1 MAIITFLVCTLV
13 AVLSYTQISSQRKI
27 LEMELNE
34 RIALMRTNL
43 IERGKGFTI
52 NLSQQIENDLAA
64 FNLSGVMETL
74 KESTKINREIKYAV
88 LMNSLGVVFI
98 DTHRPDLAQVKLTG
112 VRDKR
117 ALDQNNIVV
126 ITYLE
131 GDESVIE
138 IVNPLQIST
147 EPWGVLRLVYT
158 LRLLENEIAISR
170 EQIRE
175 ETKRMIYRS
184 ILTALIFLA
193 ACLLLVFILAT
204 RLSKPLI
211 RLTESAR
218 KLSKGDFSIS
228 SDIQIRSRDEIG
240 VLGASFFEM
249 SKDLE
254 SSYKKL
260 EEYSNR
266 YRALF
271 EYSPTSLWE
280 EDFSEVKI
288 FIDGL
293 RDKGI
298 QDFGAYF
305 NDHPEELKSCTDMI
319 KILDVN
325 KSTLRLYE
333 ADSKEALTE
342 SLDKIL
348 GDKSNDILKEQVLT
362 IAEGK
367 AFEIQCVNKTLK
379 GREITVLMKASIP
392 PGYEKTWGKVL
403 ISVHDLSERMR
414 AVFLK
419 DMFGRYLSEEVT
431 NTLLENPDLVNLGG
445 EKRSVT
451 IMMSDLRG
459 FTSLAERL
467 EPEQVVQILNT
478 YFEIMVEVLLK
489 YNGTINEI
497 IGDALLVI
505 FGAPQ
510 KMPDRAERAI
520 ACAIEMQNAMVQ
532 VNKENRLQGL
542 PEIEM
547 GIGLNEDEVI
557 VGNIGSSKRSKYGV
571 VGSGVN
577 MTSRIESYSVGG
589 QILISDS
596 VRKKAGEI
604 IRIDEQREVIPK
616 GAEVPLKIYEVGGIG
631 APYNL
636 ALEETDTFLATL
648 GRKVPLLYTT
658 LDGKDVGKDQLK
670 GFITC
675 LSRKDAEIELLESLK
690 PLTNIKINLGNVPEE
705 LASRAFYAKVI
716 EPTGKDPRRY
726 VVRFTSISPEIAAY
740 FQALRQYAAR
750 PSPRKNSCVITT
762 PWISPTYLRFSSG
775 YILPFEN

>member
-1 MAIITFLVCTLV
+1 MEKGTKDKETVRWSIKWKLMGIITLLVLALVTL
-13 AVLSYTQISSQRKI
+13 LSYTQISSQRKI

-34 RIALMRTNL
+34 RIALMRANL
-43 IERGKGFTI
+43 IERGKSFII

-64 FNLSGVMETL
+64 FNLSGVMQAL
-74 KESTKINREIKYAV
+74 KESSESNREIKYTI
-88 LMNSLGVVFI
+88 LMDSSGVVFM
-98 DTHRPDLAQVKLTG
+98 DTHRPELIQTQLTG
-112 VRDKR
+112 ERDRR
-117 ALDQNNIVV
+117 ALDQSKVAV
-126 ITYLE
+126 MTYRE
-131 GDESVIE
+131 GDESIIE

-147 EPWGVLRLVYT
+147 APWGALRLIYT
-158 LRLLENEIAISR
+158 LKLLENEIEISR
-170 EQIRE
+170 KQIRQE
-175 ETKRMIYRS
+175 IKRMIYRS
-184 ILTALIFLA
+184 ILTSLLFLGG
-193 ACLLLVFILAT
+193 CLLLVFILST
-204 RLSKPLI
+204 RFSKPLI

-240 VLGASFFEM
+240 VLGASFVEM

-288 FIDGL
+288 YIDGL

-298 QDFGAYF
+298 QDFRVYF
-305 NDHPEELKSCTDMI
+305 NDHSEELKHCTDMI

-325 KSTLRLYE
+325 ESTLKLYE
-333 ADSKEALTE
+333 ADTKEVMTQN
-342 SLDKIL
+342 LDKIL
-348 GDKSNDILKEQVLT
+348 TNKSHDILKEQVLT

-367 AFEIQCVNKTLK
+367 AFEIQCVNRTLTGK
-379 GREITVLMKASIP
+379 EITVLMKASIP
-392 PGYEKTWGKVL
+392 PGYETTWAKVL

-467 EPEQVVQILNT
+467 EPEQVVQVLNT

-489 YNGTINEI
+489 YNATINEI

-520 ACAIEMQNAMVQ
+520 ACSIEMQNAMVK
-532 VNKENRLQGL
+532 VNEENRQQGL

-547 GIGLNEDEVI
+547 GIGLNEDKVI

-596 VRKKAGEI
+596 VRKQAGEI
-604 IRIDEQREVIPK
+604 LRIDEQREIIPK
-616 GAEVPLKIYEVGGIG
+616 GAEAPLKIYEVGGIG

-636 ALEETDTFLATL
+636 ALEEKDPSLIAL
-648 GRKVPLLYTT
+648 GRRVPLLYTA
-658 LDGKDVGKDQLK
+658 LDGKDVGREQLNGLVSRLSKK
-670 GFITC
+670 G
-675 LSRKDAEIELLESLK
+675 AEIELEEPLEL
-690 PLTNIKINLGNVPEE
+690 LANIKMNLGDVPEE
-705 LASRAFYAKVI
+705 LASKDFYGKVI
-716 EPTGKDPRRY
+716 QCIGKDEQRY
-726 VVRFTSISPEIAAY
+726 IVRFTSASPEVAAY
-740 FQALRQYAAR
+740 FQALRQYGAKGMSA
-750 PSPRKNSCVITT
+750 
-762 PWISPTYLRFSSG
+762 
-775 YILPFEN
+775 ENI

>member
-1 MAIITFLVCTLV
+1 MAIITLLVFTLV

-34 RIALMRTNL
+34 RIALMRANL
-43 IERGKGFTI
+43 VERGKSFII

-64 FNLSGVMETL
+64 FNLSGVMQTL
-74 KESTKINREIKYAV
+74 KESAESNKEIRYAI
-88 LMNSLGVVFI
+88 LMDSSGVVFM
-98 DTHRPDLAQVKLTG
+98 DTHRPDLIQTQLTG
-112 VRDKR
+112 ERDRR
-117 ALDQNNIVV
+117 ALDQGKVTV
-126 ITYLE
+126 MTYRE
-131 GDESVIE
+131 GDESIIE

-147 EPWGVLRLVYT
+147 DPWGALRLIYT
-158 LRLLENEIAISR
+158 LKLLEKEIEISR
-170 EQIRE
+170 KQIRQE
-175 ETKRMIYRS
+175 IKRMIYRS
-184 ILTALIFLA
+184 ILTSFLFLG
-193 ACLLLVFILAT
+193 ACLLFVFILST
-204 RLSKPLI
+204 RFSKPLI

-240 VLGASFFEM
+240 VLGASFVEM

-288 FIDGL
+288 YIDGL

-298 QDFGAYF
+298 QDFKEYF
-305 NDHPEELKSCTDMI
+305 NDHPEELKNCTDMI

-325 KSTLRLYE
+325 ESTLKLYE
-333 ADSKEALTE
+333 ADSKEAMTQN
-342 SLDKIL
+342 LDKIL
-348 GDKSNDILKEQVLT
+348 TNKSHDILKEQVLT

-367 AFEIQCVNKTLK
+367 AFEIQCINRTLTGK
-379 GREITVLMKASIP
+379 EITVLMKASIP
-392 PGYEKTWGKVL
+392 PGYEKNWAKVL

-489 YNGTINEI
+489 YNATINEI

-520 ACAIEMQNAMVQ
+520 ACAIEMQNAMVK
-532 VNKENRLQGL
+532 VNEENRLQGL

-596 VRKKAGEI
+596 VRKQTGEI
-604 IRIDEQREVIPK
+604 LRIDEQREVIPK
-616 GAEVPLKIYEVGGIG
+616 GADAPLKIYEVGGIG
-631 APYNL
+631 VPYNL
-636 ALEETDTFLATL
+636 ALEEKDPSLVAL
-648 GRKVPLLYTT
+648 GRRVPLLYTA
-658 LDGKDVGKDQLK
+658 LDGKDVGKDQLR
-670 GFITC
+670 GLVSC
-675 LSRKDAEIELLESLK
+675 LSKKGAEIELEEPLE
-690 PLTNIKINLGNVPEE
+690 PLTNIKMNLGDVHEE
-705 LASRAFYAKVI
+705 LGSKDFYGKVM
-716 EPTGKDPRRY
+716 ECTKKDANRY
-726 VVRFTSISPEIAAY
+726 IVRFTSASPEVAAY
-740 FQALRQYAAR
+740 FQALRQYAAKEM
-750 PSPRKNSCVITT
+750 SA
-762 PWISPTYLRFSSG
+762 
-775 YILPFEN
+775 ENV

>member
-1 MAIITFLVCTLV
+1 MTEKGTKDQKTVRWSIRWKLMAIITLLVFALV
-13 AVLSYTQISSQRKI
+13 AILSYTQISSQKKI

-34 RIALMRTNL
+34 RIALMRANL
-43 IERGKGFTI
+43 VERGKSFII

-64 FNLSGVMETL
+64 FNLSGVMQTL
-74 KESTKINREIKYAV
+74 KESAESNREIKYTI
-88 LMNSLGVVFI
+88 LMDSSGVVFM
-98 DTHRPDLAQVKLTG
+98 DTHRPDLIQTRLTG
-112 VRDKR
+112 ERDRR
-117 ALDQNNIVV
+117 ALDQSKVTV
-126 ITYLE
+126 ITYRE
-131 GDESVIE
+131 GDESIIE

-147 EPWGVLRLVYT
+147 EPWGVLRLIYT
-158 LRLLENEIAISR
+158 LKLLEDEIEISR
-170 EQIRE
+170 KQIRQE
-175 ETKRMIYRS
+175 IKGMIYRS
-184 ILTALIFLA
+184 IVTSLIFLGG
-193 ACLLLVFILAT
+193 CLLLVFILST
-204 RLSKPLI
+204 RFSKPLI

-240 VLGASFFEM
+240 VLGASFVEM

-254 SSYKKL
+254 GSYKRL

-280 EDFSEVKI
+280 EDFSAVKLYV
-288 FIDGL
+288 DGL
-293 RDKGI
+293 REKGI
-298 QDFGAYF
+298 QDFRAYF
-305 NDHPEELKSCTDMI
+305 NDHPEELGHCTGMI

-325 KSTLRLYE
+325 ESTLKLYE
-333 ADSKEALTE
+333 ADNKEALAQ

-348 GDKSNDILKEQVLT
+348 TDESHEILKEQVLA

-367 AFEIQCVNKTLK
+367 AFEIQCINRTLT
-379 GREITVLMKASIP
+379 GRKITVLMKASIP
-392 PGYEKTWGKVL
+392 PGYEETWAKVL

-459 FTSLAERL
+459 FTALAERL
-467 EPEQVVQILNT
+467 EPEEVVQILNT

-489 YNGTINEI
+489 YNATINEI

-520 ACAIEMQNAMVQ
+520 ACAIEMQNAMVR
-532 VNKENRLQGL
+532 VNEENRLQGL

-596 VRKKAGEI
+596 VRHRAGDI
-604 IRIDEQREVIPK
+604 LRIDEQREVIPK
-616 GAEVPLKIYEVGGIG
+616 GADAPVKIYEVGGIG

-636 ALEETDTFLATL
+636 ALEEKEPPLIAL
-648 GRKVPLLYTT
+648 GRRVPLLYTA
-658 LDGKDVGKDQLK
+658 LDGKDVGKAQLK
-670 GFITC
+670 GLVSR
-675 LSRKDAEIELLESLK
+675 LSKKGAEIQLKEPLK
-690 PLTNIKINLGNVPEE
+690 PLTNIRMNLGDVPEE
-705 LASRAFYAKVI
+705 LASRDFYGKVI
-716 EPTGKDPRRY
+716 ECTGRDDHRY
-726 VVRFTSISPEIAAY
+726 MVRFTSTSPEVSAY
-740 FQALRQYAAR
+740 FQALRQYGA
-750 PSPRKNSCVITT
+750 KGM
-762 PWISPTYLRFSSG
+762 PT
-775 YILPFEN
+775 ENA

>member
-1 MAIITFLVCTLV
+1 MGIITLLVFTLV
-13 AVLSYTQISSQRKI
+13 AVLSYIQISSQRKI

-34 RIALMRTNL
+34 RIALMRANL
-43 IERGKGFTI
+43 IERGKSFTI
-52 NLSQQIENDLAA
+52 NLSQQIENHLAA
-64 FNLSGVMETL
+64 YNLSGVMQTL
-74 KESTKINREIKYAV
+74 KESAESNKEIKYAI
-88 LMNSLGVVFI
+88 LMNSLGVAFI
-98 DTHRPDLAQVKLTG
+98 DTHRPDLTQNKLTG

-117 ALDQNNIVV
+117 ALNQSKIAVM
-126 ITYLE
+126 TYRE

-147 EPWGVLRLVYT
+147 EPWGVLRLIYS
-158 LRLLENEIAISR
+158 LKLLENEIEISR
-170 EQIRE
+170 KQIRQE
-175 ETKRMIYRS
+175 IKGMIYRS
-184 ILTALIFLA
+184 ILTSLIFLG
-193 ACLLLVFILAT
+193 ACLLLVFILST
-204 RLSKPLI
+204 RFTKPLI

-218 KLSKGDFSIS
+218 KLSKGNFSIS
-228 SDIQIRSRDEIG
+228 SDIEIRSRDEIG
-240 VLGASFFEM
+240 VLGTSFVDM
-249 SKDLE
+249 SKDLD

-280 EDFSEVKI
+280 EDFSEVKVY
-288 FIDGL
+288 IDGL
-293 RDKGI
+293 RDKGV
-298 QDFGAYF
+298 QDFRVYF
-305 NDHPEELKSCTDMI
+305 NDHPEELKHCTDII

-325 KSTLRLYE
+325 ESTLNLYE
-333 ADSKEALTE
+333 ADSKEALTQ

-348 GDKSNDILKEQVLT
+348 TNTSHDILKEQVLT

-392 PGYEKTWGKVL
+392 PGYEKTWAKVL

-510 KMPDRAERAI
+510 KMPDRAVRAI

-532 VNKENRLQGL
+532 VNEENRSQGL

-589 QILISDS
+589 QILISES
-596 VRKKAGEI
+596 VRKQAGEI
-604 IRIDEQREVIPK
+604 LRIDEQREVIPK
-616 GAEVPLKIYEVGGIG
+616 GAEAPLKIYEVGGIG

-636 ALEETDTFLATL
+636 ALEEKQTFMVVLE
-648 GRKVPLLYTT
+648 RNIPFLYNT
-658 LDGKDVGKDQLK
+658 LDGKDVGKESRK
-670 GFITC
+670 GYFAC
-675 LSRKDAEIELLESLK
+675 LSRKDAEIELEEPLK
-690 PLTNIKINLGNVPEE
+690 PLTNIKMNLGNVPEE
-705 LASRAFYAKVI
+705 LAAKAFYGKVI
-716 EPTGKDPRRY
+716 KSKVKDKHRY
-726 VVRFTSISPEIAAY
+726 LIRFTSISPEIAAY
-740 FQALRQYAAR
+740 FHALRQYAAKEM
-750 PSPRKNSCVITT
+750 SP
-762 PWISPTYLRFSSG
+762 
-775 YILPFEN
+775 ENV

>member
-1 MAIITFLVCTLV
+1 MEKGTKDKETVRWSIKWKLMGIITLLVLALVTL
-13 AVLSYTQISSQRKI
+13 LSYTQISSQRKI

-34 RIALMRTNL
+34 RIALMRANL
-43 IERGKGFTI
+43 IERGKSFII

-64 FNLSGVMETL
+64 FNLSGVMQAL
-74 KESTKINREIKYAV
+74 KESSESNREIKYTI
-88 LMNSLGVVFI
+88 LMDSSGVVFM
-98 DTHRPDLAQVKLTG
+98 DTHRPELIQTQLTG
-112 VRDKR
+112 ERDRR
-117 ALDQNNIVV
+117 ALDQSKVAV
-126 ITYLE
+126 MTYRE
-131 GDESVIE
+131 GDESIIE

-147 EPWGVLRLVYT
+147 APWGALRLIYT
-158 LRLLENEIAISR
+158 LKLLENEIEISR
-170 EQIRE
+170 KQIRQE
-175 ETKRMIYRS
+175 IKRMIYRS
-184 ILTALIFLA
+184 ILTSLLFLGG
-193 ACLLLVFILAT
+193 CLLLVFILST
-204 RLSKPLI
+204 RFSKPLI

-240 VLGASFFEM
+240 VLGASFVEM

-280 EDFSEVKI
+280 EDFSEVKLY
-288 FIDGL
+288 IDGL

-298 QDFGAYF
+298 QDFRVYF
-305 NDHPEELKSCTDMI
+305 NDHSEELKHCTDMI

-325 KSTLRLYE
+325 ESTLKLYE
-333 ADSKEALTE
+333 ADTKEVMTQN
-342 SLDKIL
+342 LDKIL
-348 GDKSNDILKEQVLT
+348 TNKSHDILKEQVLT

-367 AFEIQCVNKTLK
+367 AFEIQCVNRTLTGK
-379 GREITVLMKASIP
+379 EITVLMKASIP
-392 PGYEKTWGKVL
+392 PGYETTWAKVL

-467 EPEQVVQILNT
+467 EPEQVVQVLNT

-489 YNGTINEI
+489 YNATINEI

-520 ACAIEMQNAMVQ
+520 ACSIEMQNAMVK
-532 VNKENRLQGL
+532 VNEENRQQGL

-547 GIGLNEDEVI
+547 GIGLNEDKVI

-596 VRKKAGEI
+596 VRKQAGEI
-604 IRIDEQREVIPK
+604 LRIDEQREIIPK
-616 GAEVPLKIYEVGGIG
+616 GAEAPLKIYEVGGIG

-636 ALEETDTFLATL
+636 ALEEKDPSLIAL
-648 GRKVPLLYTT
+648 GRRVPLLYTA
-658 LDGKDVGKDQLK
+658 LDGKDVGREQLNGLVSRLSKK
-670 GFITC
+670 G
-675 LSRKDAEIELLESLK
+675 AEIELEEPLEL
-690 PLTNIKINLGNVPEE
+690 LANIKMNLGDVPEE
-705 LASRAFYAKVI
+705 LASKDFYGKVI
-716 EPTGKDPRRY
+716 QCIGKDEQRY
-726 VVRFTSISPEIAAY
+726 IVRFTSASPEVAAY
-740 FQALRQYAAR
+740 FQALRQYGAKGMSA
-750 PSPRKNSCVITT
+750 
-762 PWISPTYLRFSSG
+762 
-775 YILPFEN
+775 ENI

>member
-1 MAIITFLVCTLV
+1 MEKGTKDKETVRWSIKWKLMGIITLLVLALVTL
-13 AVLSYTQISSQRKI
+13 LSYTQISSQRKI

-34 RIALMRTNL
+34 RIALMRANL
-43 IERGKGFTI
+43 IERGKSFII

-64 FNLSGVMETL
+64 FNLSGVMQAL
-74 KESTKINREIKYAV
+74 KESSESNREIKYTI
-88 LMNSLGVVFI
+88 LMDSSGVVFM
-98 DTHRPDLAQVKLTG
+98 DTHRPELIQTQLTG
-112 VRDKR
+112 ERDRR
-117 ALDQNNIVV
+117 ALDQSKVAV
-126 ITYLE
+126 MTYRE
-131 GDESVIE
+131 GDESIIE

-147 EPWGVLRLVYT
+147 APWGALRLIYT
-158 LRLLENEIAISR
+158 LKLLENEIEISR
-170 EQIRE
+170 KQIRQE
-175 ETKRMIYRS
+175 IKRMIYRS
-184 ILTALIFLA
+184 ILTSLLFLGG
-193 ACLLLVFILAT
+193 CLLLVFILST
-204 RLSKPLI
+204 RFSKPLI

-240 VLGASFFEM
+240 VLGASFVEM

-288 FIDGL
+288 YIDGL

-298 QDFGAYF
+298 QDFRVYF
-305 NDHPEELKSCTDMI
+305 NDHSEELKHCTDMI

-325 KSTLRLYE
+325 ESTLKLYE
-333 ADSKEALTE
+333 ADTKEVMTQN
-342 SLDKIL
+342 LDKIL
-348 GDKSNDILKEQVLT
+348 TNKSHDILKEQVLT

-367 AFEIQCVNKTLK
+367 AFEIQCVNRTLTGK
-379 GREITVLMKASIP
+379 EITVLMKASIP
-392 PGYEKTWGKVL
+392 PGYETTWAKVL

-467 EPEQVVQILNT
+467 EPEQVVQVLNT

-489 YNGTINEI
+489 YNATINEI

-520 ACAIEMQNAMVQ
+520 ACSIEMQNAMVK
-532 VNKENRLQGL
+532 VNEENRQQGL

-596 VRKKAGEI
+596 VRKQAGEI
-604 IRIDEQREVIPK
+604 LRIDEQREIIPK
-616 GAEVPLKIYEVGGIG
+616 GAEAPLKIYEVGGIG

-636 ALEETDTFLATL
+636 ALEEKDPSLIAL
-648 GRKVPLLYTT
+648 GRRVPLLYTA
-658 LDGKDVGKDQLK
+658 LDGKDVGREQLNGLVSRLSKK
-670 GFITC
+670 G
-675 LSRKDAEIELLESLK
+675 AEIELEEPLEL
-690 PLTNIKINLGNVPEE
+690 LANIKMNLGDVPEE
-705 LASRAFYAKVI
+705 LASKDFYGKVI
-716 EPTGKDPRRY
+716 QCIGKDEQRY
-726 VVRFTSISPEIAAY
+726 IVRFTSASPEVAAY
-740 FQALRQYAAR
+740 FQALRQYGAKGMSA
-750 PSPRKNSCVITT
+750 
-762 PWISPTYLRFSSG
+762 
-775 YILPFEN
+775 ENI

>member
-1 MAIITFLVCTLV
+1 
-13 AVLSYTQISSQRKI
+13 
-27 LEMELNE
+27 
-34 RIALMRTNL
+34 
-43 IERGKGFTI
+43 
-52 NLSQQIENDLAA
+52 
-64 FNLSGVMETL
+64 
-74 KESTKINREIKYAV
+74 
-88 LMNSLGVVFI
+88 
-98 DTHRPDLAQVKLTG
+98 
-112 VRDKR
+112 
-117 ALDQNNIVV
+117 
-126 ITYLE
+126 
-131 GDESVIE
+131 
-138 IVNPLQIST
+138 
-147 EPWGVLRLVYT
+147 
-158 LRLLENEIAISR
+158 
-170 EQIRE
+170 
-175 ETKRMIYRS
+175 
-184 ILTALIFLA
+184 
-193 ACLLLVFILAT
+193 
-204 RLSKPLI
+204 
-211 RLTESAR
+211 
-218 KLSKGDFSIS
+218 
-228 SDIQIRSRDEIG
+228 
-240 VLGASFFEM
+240 M

-288 FIDGL
+288 YIDGL

-298 QDFGAYF
+298 QDFKEYF
-305 NDHPEELKSCTDMI
+305 NDHPEELKNCTDMI

-325 KSTLRLYE
+325 ESTLKLYE
-333 ADSKEALTE
+333 ADSKEAMTQN
-342 SLDKIL
+342 LDKIL
-348 GDKSNDILKEQVLT
+348 TNKSHDILKEQVLT

-367 AFEIQCVNKTLK
+367 AFEIQCINRTLT

-392 PGYEKTWGKVL
+392 PGYEKNWAKVL

-489 YNGTINEI
+489 YNATINEI

-520 ACAIEMQNAMVQ
+520 ACAIEMQNAMVK
-532 VNKENRLQGL
+532 VNEENRLQGL

-596 VRKKAGEI
+596 VRKQAG
-604 IRIDEQREVIPK
+604 
-616 GAEVPLKIYEVGGIG
+616 
-631 APYNL
+631 
-636 ALEETDTFLATL
+636 
-648 GRKVPLLYTT
+648 
-658 LDGKDVGKDQLK
+658 
-670 GFITC
+670 
-675 LSRKDAEIELLESLK
+675 
-690 PLTNIKINLGNVPEE
+690 
-705 LASRAFYAKVI
+705 
-716 EPTGKDPRRY
+716 
-726 VVRFTSISPEIAAY
+726 
-740 FQALRQYAAR
+740 
-750 PSPRKNSCVITT
+750 
-762 PWISPTYLRFSSG
+762 
-775 YILPFEN
+775 

>member
-1 MAIITFLVCTLV
+1 MAIITLLVFTLV

-27 LEMELNE
+27 LEMELNK
-34 RIALMRTNL
+34 RIALMRANL
-43 IERGKGFTI
+43 VERGKSFII

-64 FNLSGVMETL
+64 FNLSGVMQTL
-74 KESTKINREIKYAV
+74 KESAESNKEIRYAI
-88 LMNSLGVVFI
+88 LMDSSGVVFM
-98 DTHRPDLAQVKLTG
+98 DTHRPDLIQTQLTG
-112 VRDKR
+112 ERDRR
-117 ALDQNNIVV
+117 ALDQGKVTV
-126 ITYLE
+126 MTYRE
-131 GDESVIE
+131 GDESIIE

-147 EPWGVLRLVYT
+147 DPWGALRLIYT
-158 LRLLENEIAISR
+158 LKLLENEIEISR
-170 EQIRE
+170 KQIRQE
-175 ETKRMIYRS
+175 IKRMIYRS
-184 ILTALIFLA
+184 ILTSLIFLG
-193 ACLLLVFILAT
+193 ACLLFVFILST
-204 RLSKPLI
+204 RFSKPLI

-240 VLGASFFEM
+240 VLGASFVEM

-288 FIDGL
+288 YIDGL

-298 QDFGAYF
+298 QDFKEYF
-305 NDHPEELKSCTDMI
+305 NDHPGELKTCTDMI

-325 KSTLRLYE
+325 ESTLKLYE
-333 ADSKEALTE
+333 ADSKEAMTQN
-342 SLDKIL
+342 LDKIL
-348 GDKSNDILKEQVLT
+348 TNKSHDILKEQVLT

-367 AFEIQCVNKTLK
+367 AFEIQCINRTLT

-392 PGYEKTWGKVL
+392 PGYEKNWAKVL

-489 YNGTINEI
+489 YNATINEI

-520 ACAIEMQNAMVQ
+520 ACAIEMQNAMVK
-532 VNKENRLQGL
+532 VNEENRLQGL

-596 VRKKAGEI
+596 VRKQAGEI
-604 IRIDEQREVIPK
+604 LRIDEQREVIPK
-616 GAEVPLKIYEVGGIG
+616 GADAPLKIYEVGGIG

-636 ALEETDTFLATL
+636 ALEEKDPSLVAL
-648 GRKVPLLYTT
+648 GRKVPLLYTA
-658 LDGKDVGKDQLK
+658 LDGKDVGKDQLR
-670 GFITC
+670 GLVSC
-675 LSRKDAEIELLESLK
+675 LSRKGAEIELEEPLE
-690 PLTNIKINLGNVPEE
+690 PLTNIKMNLGDVPEE
-705 LASRAFYAKVI
+705 LGSKDFYGKVM
-716 EPTGKDPRRY
+716 ECTKKDANRY
-726 VVRFTSISPEIAAY
+726 IVRFTSASPEVAAY
-740 FQALRQYAAR
+740 FQALRQYAAKEM
-750 PSPRKNSCVITT
+750 SA
-762 PWISPTYLRFSSG
+762 
-775 YILPFEN
+775 ENV

>member
-1 MAIITFLVCTLV
+1 MEKGTKDKETVRWSIKWKLMGIITLLVLALVTL
-13 AVLSYTQISSQRKI
+13 LSYTQISSQRKI

-34 RIALMRTNL
+34 RIALMRANL
-43 IERGKGFTI
+43 IERGKSFII

-64 FNLSGVMETL
+64 FNLSGVMQAL
-74 KESTKINREIKYAV
+74 KESSESNREIKYTI
-88 LMNSLGVVFI
+88 LMDSSGVVFM
-98 DTHRPDLAQVKLTG
+98 DTHRPELIQTQLTG
-112 VRDKR
+112 ERDRR
-117 ALDQNNIVV
+117 ALDQSKVAV
-126 ITYLE
+126 MTYRE
-131 GDESVIE
+131 GDESIIE

-147 EPWGVLRLVYT
+147 APWGALRLIYT
-158 LRLLENEIAISR
+158 LKLLENEIEISR
-170 EQIRE
+170 KQIRQE
-175 ETKRMIYRS
+175 IKRMIYRS
-184 ILTALIFLA
+184 ILTSLLFLGG
-193 ACLLLVFILAT
+193 CLLLVFILST
-204 RLSKPLI
+204 RFSKPLI

-240 VLGASFFEM
+240 VLGASFVEM

-280 EDFSEVKI
+280 EDFSEVKLY
-288 FIDGL
+288 IDGL

-298 QDFGAYF
+298 QDFRVYF
-305 NDHPEELKSCTDMI
+305 NDHSEELKHCTDMI

-325 KSTLRLYE
+325 ESTLKLYE
-333 ADSKEALTE
+333 ADTKEVMTQN
-342 SLDKIL
+342 LDKIL
-348 GDKSNDILKEQVLT
+348 TNKSHDILKEQVLT

-367 AFEIQCVNKTLK
+367 AFEIQCVNRTLTGK
-379 GREITVLMKASIP
+379 EITVLMKASIP
-392 PGYEKTWGKVL
+392 PGYETTWAKVL

-467 EPEQVVQILNT
+467 EPEQVVQVLNT

-489 YNGTINEI
+489 YNATINEI

-520 ACAIEMQNAMVQ
+520 ACSIEMQNAMVK
-532 VNKENRLQGL
+532 VNEENRQQGL

-596 VRKKAGEI
+596 VRKQAGEI
-604 IRIDEQREVIPK
+604 LRIDEQREIIPK
-616 GAEVPLKIYEVGGIG
+616 GAEAPLKIYEVGGIG

-636 ALEETDTFLATL
+636 ALEEKDPSLIAL
-648 GRKVPLLYTT
+648 GRRVPLLYTA
-658 LDGKDVGKDQLK
+658 LDGKDVGREQLNGLVSRLSKK
-670 GFITC
+670 G
-675 LSRKDAEIELLESLK
+675 AEIELEEPLEL
-690 PLTNIKINLGNVPEE
+690 LANIKMNLGDVPEE
-705 LASRAFYAKVI
+705 LASKDFYGKVI
-716 EPTGKDPRRY
+716 QCIGKDEQRY
-726 VVRFTSISPEIAAY
+726 IVRFTSASPEVAAY
-740 FQALRQYAAR
+740 FQALRQYGAKGMSA
-750 PSPRKNSCVITT
+750 
-762 PWISPTYLRFSSG
+762 
-775 YILPFEN
+775 ENI

>member
-1 MAIITFLVCTLV
+1 MEKGTKDKETVRWSIKWKLMGIITLLVLALVTL
-13 AVLSYTQISSQRKI
+13 LSYTQISSQRKI

-34 RIALMRTNL
+34 RIALMRANL
-43 IERGKGFTI
+43 IERGKSFII

-64 FNLSGVMETL
+64 FNLSGVMQAL
-74 KESTKINREIKYAV
+74 KESSESNREIKYTI
-88 LMNSLGVVFI
+88 LMDSSGVVFM
-98 DTHRPDLAQVKLTG
+98 DTHRPELIQTQLTG
-112 VRDKR
+112 ERDRR
-117 ALDQNNIVV
+117 ALDQSKVAV
-126 ITYLE
+126 MTYRE
-131 GDESVIE
+131 GDESIIE

-147 EPWGVLRLVYT
+147 APWGALRLIYT
-158 LRLLENEIAISR
+158 LKLLENEIEISR
-170 EQIRE
+170 KQIRQE
-175 ETKRMIYRS
+175 IKRMIYRS
-184 ILTALIFLA
+184 ILTSLLFLGG
-193 ACLLLVFILAT
+193 CLLLVFILST
-204 RLSKPLI
+204 RFSKPLI

-240 VLGASFFEM
+240 VLGASFVEM

-280 EDFSEVKI
+280 EDFSEVKLY
-288 FIDGL
+288 IDGL

-298 QDFGAYF
+298 QDFRVYF
-305 NDHPEELKSCTDMI
+305 NDHPEELKHCTDMI

-325 KSTLRLYE
+325 ESTLKLYE
-333 ADSKEALTE
+333 ADTKEVMTQN
-342 SLDKIL
+342 LDKIL
-348 GDKSNDILKEQVLT
+348 TNKSHDILKEQVLT

-367 AFEIQCVNKTLK
+367 AFEIQCVNRTLTGK
-379 GREITVLMKASIP
+379 EITVLMKASIP
-392 PGYEKTWGKVL
+392 PGYETTWAKVL

-467 EPEQVVQILNT
+467 EPEQVVQVLNT

-489 YNGTINEI
+489 YNATINEI

-520 ACAIEMQNAMVQ
+520 ACSIEMQNAMVK
-532 VNKENRLQGL
+532 VNEENRQQGL

-596 VRKKAGEI
+596 VRKQAGEI
-604 IRIDEQREVIPK
+604 LRIDEQREIIPK
-616 GAEVPLKIYEVGGIG
+616 GAEAPLKIYEVGGIG

-636 ALEETDTFLATL
+636 ALEEKDPSLIAL
-648 GRKVPLLYTT
+648 GRRVPLLYTA
-658 LDGKDVGKDQLK
+658 LDGKDVGREQLNGLVSRLSKK
-670 GFITC
+670 G
-675 LSRKDAEIELLESLK
+675 AEIELEEPLEL
-690 PLTNIKINLGNVPEE
+690 LANIKMNLGDVPEE
-705 LASRAFYAKVI
+705 LASKDFYGKVI
-716 EPTGKDPRRY
+716 QCIGKDEQRY
-726 VVRFTSISPEIAAY
+726 IVRFTSASPEVAAY
-740 FQALRQYAAR
+740 FQALRQYGAKGMSA
-750 PSPRKNSCVITT
+750 
-762 PWISPTYLRFSSG
+762 
-775 YILPFEN
+775 ENI

>member
-1 MAIITFLVCTLV
+1 MNKGMDKVVEKDNKEQKTVRWSIRWKLMAIITLLVVTLV
-13 AVLSYTQISSQRKI
+13 AVLSYTQISNQRKI
-27 LEMELNE
+27 LEMELNK
-34 RIALMRTNL
+34 RIALMQANL
-43 IERGKGFTI
+43 IERGKSFII
-52 NLSQQIENDLAA
+52 NLSQQVENDLAA
-64 FNLSGVMETL
+64 FNLSSVMQVL
-74 KESTKINREIKYAV
+74 MESAAGSREIKYAILV
-88 LMNSLGVVFI
+88 DASGLVFV
-98 DTHRPDLAQVKLTG
+98 DTHRPEAVQTRVTEGRDQKALNQKALAVLT
-112 VRDKR
+112 
-117 ALDQNNIVV
+117 
-126 ITYLE
+126 YSE

-138 IVNPLQIST
+138 MVNPLQIST

-158 LRLLENEIAISR
+158 TNLLEKEIRISR
-170 EQIRE
+170 KKIRQE
-175 ETKRMIYRS
+175 IEGMVYRS
-184 ILTALIFLA
+184 LLTSLIFLGV
-193 ACLLLVFILAT
+193 CLLLVFILST
-204 RLSKPLI
+204 RFSKPLI

-228 SDIQIRSRDEIG
+228 SDIQVRSRDEIG
-240 VLGASFFEM
+240 ILGASFLDM

-254 SSYKKL
+254 TSYKKL

-266 YRALF
+266 YRSLF

-280 EDFSEVKI
+280 EDFCEVKI
-288 FIDGL
+288 YIDGL
-293 RDKGI
+293 RNKGI
-298 QDFGAYF
+298 QDFRTYF
-305 NDHPEELKSCTDMI
+305 RDHPEELKHCTDMI
-319 KILDVN
+319 RILDVN
-325 KSTLRLYE
+325 DATLKLYG
-333 ADSKEALTE
+333 ADTKEALIQN
-342 SLDKIL
+342 LDRIL
-348 GDKSNDILKEQVLT
+348 TDKSHDILKEQVLT

-367 AFEIQCVNKTLK
+367 TFEIQCVNKTLK
-379 GREITVLMKASIP
+379 DKDITVLMKASIP
-392 PGYEKTWGKVL
+392 PGYEENWGKVL

-431 NTLLENPDLVNLGG
+431 NSLLENPELVNIGG

-520 ACAIEMQNAMVQ
+520 ACAIEMQNAMVR
-532 VNKENRLQGL
+532 VNEENRLQGL

-596 VRKKAGEI
+596 VRKQAGEI
-604 IRIDEQREVIPK
+604 LRIDEQREVIPK
-616 GAEVPLKIYEVGGIG
+616 GAETPLKIYEVGGIG
-631 APYNL
+631 QPYNL
-636 ALEETDTFLATL
+636 ALDKKHTALVAL
-648 GRKVPLLYTT
+648 GRTVPLRYTT
-658 LDGKDVGKDQLK
+658 LDGKNVGKEQLK
-670 GFITC
+670 GFVIS
-675 LSRKDAEIELLESLK
+675 LSRDVVEIDLEEPLEL
-690 PLTNIKINLGNVPEE
+690 LTNIKMNLKDVSEE
-705 LASRAFYAKVI
+705 LVSRDFYGKIMESA
-716 EPTGKDPRRY
+716 GKDSCRY
-726 VVRFTSISPEIAAY
+726 ILRFTSVPPEIGAY
-740 FQALRQYAAR
+740 FQALRQYAG
-750 PSPRKNSCVITT
+750 KGN
-762 PWISPTYLRFSSG
+762 
-775 YILPFEN
+775 

>member
-1 MAIITFLVCTLV
+1 MNKGMDKVVEKDNKEQKTVRWSIRWKLMAIITLLVVTLV
-13 AVLSYTQISSQRKI
+13 AVLSYTQISNQRKI
-27 LEMELNE
+27 LEMELNK
-34 RIALMRTNL
+34 RIALMQANL
-43 IERGKGFTI
+43 IERGKSFII
-52 NLSQQIENDLAA
+52 NLSQQVENDLAA
-64 FNLSGVMETL
+64 FNLSSVMQVL
-74 KESTKINREIKYAV
+74 MESAAGSREIKYAILV
-88 LMNSLGVVFI
+88 DASGLVFV
-98 DTHRPDLAQVKLTG
+98 DTHRPEAVQTRVTGGRDQKALNQKALAVLT
-112 VRDKR
+112 
-117 ALDQNNIVV
+117 
-126 ITYLE
+126 YSE

-138 IVNPLQIST
+138 MVNPLQIST

-158 LRLLENEIAISR
+158 TNLLEKEIRISR
-170 EQIRE
+170 KKIRQE
-175 ETKRMIYRS
+175 IEGMVYRS
-184 ILTALIFLA
+184 LLTSLIFLGV
-193 ACLLLVFILAT
+193 CLLLVFILST
-204 RLSKPLI
+204 RFSKPLI

-228 SDIQIRSRDEIG
+228 SDIQVRSRDEIG
-240 VLGASFFEM
+240 ILGASFLDM

-254 SSYKKL
+254 TSYKKL

-266 YRALF
+266 YRSLF

-280 EDFSEVKI
+280 EDFCEVKI
-288 FIDGL
+288 YIDGL
-293 RDKGI
+293 RNKGI
-298 QDFGAYF
+298 QDFRTYF
-305 NDHPEELKSCTDMI
+305 RDHPEELKHCTDMI
-319 KILDVN
+319 RILDVN
-325 KSTLRLYE
+325 DATLKLYG
-333 ADSKEALTE
+333 ADTKEALIQN
-342 SLDKIL
+342 LDRIL
-348 GDKSNDILKEQVLT
+348 TDKSHDILKEQVLT

-367 AFEIQCVNKTLK
+367 TFEIQCVNKTLK
-379 GREITVLMKASIP
+379 DKDITVLMKASIP
-392 PGYEKTWGKVL
+392 PGYEENWGKVL

-431 NTLLENPDLVNLGG
+431 NSLLENPELVNIGG

-520 ACAIEMQNAMVQ
+520 ACAIEMQNAMVR
-532 VNKENRLQGL
+532 VNEENRLQGL

-596 VRKKAGEI
+596 VRKQAGEI
-604 IRIDEQREVIPK
+604 LRIDEQREVIPK
-616 GAEVPLKIYEVGGIG
+616 GAETPLKIYEVGGIG
-631 APYNL
+631 QPYNL
-636 ALEETDTFLATL
+636 ALDKKHTALVAL
-648 GRKVPLLYTT
+648 GRTVPLRYTT
-658 LDGKDVGKDQLK
+658 LDGKNVGKEQLK
-670 GFITC
+670 GFVIS
-675 LSRKDAEIELLESLK
+675 LSRDVVEIDLEEPLEL
-690 PLTNIKINLGNVPEE
+690 LTNIKMNLKDVSEE
-705 LASRAFYAKVI
+705 LVSRDFYGKIMESA
-716 EPTGKDPRRY
+716 GKDSCRY
-726 VVRFTSISPEIAAY
+726 ILRFTSVPPEIGAY
-740 FQALRQYAAR
+740 FQALRQYAG
-750 PSPRKNSCVITT
+750 KGN
-762 PWISPTYLRFSSG
+762 
-775 YILPFEN
+775 

>member
-1 MAIITFLVCTLV
+1 MEKGTKDKETVRWSIKWKLMGIITLLVLALVTL
-13 AVLSYTQISSQRKI
+13 LSYTQISSQRKI

-34 RIALMRTNL
+34 RIALMRANL
-43 IERGKGFTI
+43 IERGKSFII

-64 FNLSGVMETL
+64 FNLSGVMQAL
-74 KESTKINREIKYAV
+74 KESSESNREIKYTI
-88 LMNSLGVVFI
+88 LMDSSGVVFM
-98 DTHRPDLAQVKLTG
+98 DTHRPELIQTQLTG
-112 VRDKR
+112 ERDRR
-117 ALDQNNIVV
+117 ALDQSKVAV
-126 ITYLE
+126 MTYRE
-131 GDESVIE
+131 GDESIIE

-147 EPWGVLRLVYT
+147 APWGALRLIYT
-158 LRLLENEIAISR
+158 LKLLENEIEISR
-170 EQIRE
+170 KQIRQE
-175 ETKRMIYRS
+175 IKRMIYRS
-184 ILTALIFLA
+184 ILTSLLFLGG
-193 ACLLLVFILAT
+193 CLLLVFILST
-204 RLSKPLI
+204 RFSKPLI

-240 VLGASFFEM
+240 VLGASFVEM

-280 EDFSEVKI
+280 EDFSEVKLY
-288 FIDGL
+288 IDGL

-298 QDFGAYF
+298 QDFRVYF
-305 NDHPEELKSCTDMI
+305 NDHPEELKHCTDMI

-325 KSTLRLYE
+325 ESTLKLYE
-333 ADSKEALTE
+333 ADTKEVMTQN
-342 SLDKIL
+342 LDKIL
-348 GDKSNDILKEQVLT
+348 TNKSHDILKEQVLT

-367 AFEIQCVNKTLK
+367 AFEIQCVNRTLTGK
-379 GREITVLMKASIP
+379 EITVLMKASIP
-392 PGYEKTWGKVL
+392 PGYETTWAKVL

-467 EPEQVVQILNT
+467 EPEQVVQVLNT

-489 YNGTINEI
+489 YNATINEI

-520 ACAIEMQNAMVQ
+520 ACSIEMQNAMVK
-532 VNKENRLQGL
+532 VNEENRQQGL

-547 GIGLNEDEVI
+547 GIGLNEDKVI

-596 VRKKAGEI
+596 VRKQAGEI
-604 IRIDEQREVIPK
+604 LRIDEQREIIPK
-616 GAEVPLKIYEVGGIG
+616 GAEAPLKIYEVGGIG

-636 ALEETDTFLATL
+636 ALEEKDPSLIAL
-648 GRKVPLLYTT
+648 GRRVPLLYTA
-658 LDGKDVGKDQLK
+658 LDGKDVGREQLNGLVSRLSKK
-670 GFITC
+670 G
-675 LSRKDAEIELLESLK
+675 AEIELEEPLEL
-690 PLTNIKINLGNVPEE
+690 LANIKMNLGDVPEE
-705 LASRAFYAKVI
+705 LASKDFYGKVI
-716 EPTGKDPRRY
+716 QCIGKDEQRY
-726 VVRFTSISPEIAAY
+726 IVRFTSASPEVAAY
-740 FQALRQYAAR
+740 FQALRQYGAKGMSA
-750 PSPRKNSCVITT
+750 
-762 PWISPTYLRFSSG
+762 
-775 YILPFEN
+775 ENI

>member
-1 MAIITFLVCTLV
+1 MAIITLLVFTLV

-34 RIALMRTNL
+34 RIALMRANL
-43 IERGKGFTI
+43 VERGKSFII

-64 FNLSGVMETL
+64 FNLSGVMQTL
-74 KESTKINREIKYAV
+74 KESAESNKEIRYAI
-88 LMNSLGVVFI
+88 LMDSSGVVFM
-98 DTHRPDLAQVKLTG
+98 DTHRPDLIQTQLTG
-112 VRDKR
+112 ERDRR
-117 ALDQNNIVV
+117 ALDQSKVTV
-126 ITYLE
+126 MTYRE
-131 GDESVIE
+131 GDESIIE

-147 EPWGVLRLVYT
+147 DPWGALRLIYT
-158 LRLLENEIAISR
+158 LKLLENEIEISR
-170 EQIRE
+170 KQIRQE
-175 ETKRMIYRS
+175 IKRMIYRS
-184 ILTALIFLA
+184 ILTSLIFLG
-193 ACLLLVFILAT
+193 ACLLFVFILST
-204 RLSKPLI
+204 RFSKPLI

-240 VLGASFFEM
+240 VLGASFVEM

-288 FIDGL
+288 YIDGL

-298 QDFGAYF
+298 QDFKEYF
-305 NDHPEELKSCTDMI
+305 NDHPEELKNCTDMI

-325 KSTLRLYE
+325 ESTLKLYE
-333 ADSKEALTE
+333 ADSKEAMTQN
-342 SLDKIL
+342 LDKIL
-348 GDKSNDILKEQVLT
+348 TNKSHDILKEQVLT

-367 AFEIQCVNKTLK
+367 AFEIQCINRTLT

-392 PGYEKTWGKVL
+392 PGYEKNWAKVL

-478 YFEIMVEVLLK
+478 YFETMVEVLLK
-489 YNGTINEI
+489 YNATINEI

-520 ACAIEMQNAMVQ
+520 ACAIEMQNAMVK
-532 VNKENRLQGL
+532 VNEENRLQGL

-596 VRKKAGEI
+596 VRKQAGEI
-604 IRIDEQREVIPK
+604 LRIDEQREVIPK
-616 GAEVPLKIYEVGGIG
+616 GADAPLKIYEVGGIG

-636 ALEETDTFLATL
+636 ALEEKDPSLVAL
-648 GRKVPLLYTT
+648 GRRVPLLYTA
-658 LDGKDVGKDQLK
+658 LDGKDVGKDQLR
-670 GFITC
+670 GLVSC
-675 LSRKDAEIELLESLK
+675 LSKKGAEIELEEPLE
-690 PLTNIKINLGNVPEE
+690 PLTNIKMNLGDVHEE
-705 LASRAFYAKVI
+705 LGSKDFYGKVM
-716 EPTGKDPRRY
+716 ECTKKDANRY
-726 VVRFTSISPEIAAY
+726 IVRFTSASPEVAAY
-740 FQALRQYAAR
+740 FQALRQYAAKEM
-750 PSPRKNSCVITT
+750 SA
-762 PWISPTYLRFSSG
+762 
-775 YILPFEN
+775 ENV

>member
-1 MAIITFLVCTLV
+1 MV
-13 AVLSYTQISSQRKI
+13 AVLSYIQISSQRKI

-34 RIALMRTNL
+34 RIALMRANL
-43 IERGKGFTI
+43 IERGKSFTI

-64 FNLSGVMETL
+64 FNLSGVMQVL
-74 KESTKINREIKYAV
+74 RESAESNQEIKYAI
-88 LMNSLGVVFI
+88 LMNSLSVAFI
-98 DTHRPDLAQVKLTG
+98 DTHRPDLTQRKLTG

-117 ALDQNNIVV
+117 ALDQNKIAVM
-126 ITYLE
+126 TYRE
-131 GDESVIE
+131 GDESVVE

-147 EPWGVLRLVYT
+147 EPWGVLRLIYT
-158 LRLLENEIAISR
+158 MKLLEKEIEVSR
-170 EQIRE
+170 KQIRKE
-175 ETKRMIYRS
+175 IKGMIYRS
-184 ILTALIFLA
+184 ILTSLIFLL
-193 ACLLLVFILAT
+193 ACLLFVFIFST
-204 RLSKPLI
+204 KFSKPLI

-228 SDIQIRSRDEIG
+228 TDIKIRSRDEIG
-240 VLGASFFEM
+240 VLGASFVEM

-280 EDFSEVKI
+280 EDFSEVKLY
-288 FIDGL
+288 IDRL

-298 QDFGAYF
+298 QDFREYF
-305 NDHPEELKSCTDMI
+305 NDHPEKLKHCTDII

-325 KSTLRLYE
+325 ESTLKLYE
-333 ADSKEALTE
+333 ADSKEALTQ

-348 GDKSNDILKEQVLT
+348 TNASHDILKEQVLS

-367 AFEIQCVNKTLK
+367 VFEIQCINRTLK

-419 DMFGRYLSEEVT
+419 NMFGRYLSEEVT
-431 NTLLENPDLVNLGG
+431 NTLLENPDMVNLGG

-510 KMPDRAERAI
+510 KMPDRAKRAV
-520 ACAIEMQNAMVQ
+520 ACAIEMQNAMAE
-532 VNKENRLQGL
+532 VNEQNRLQGL
-542 PEIEM
+542 PGIEM

-596 VRKKAGEI
+596 VRKQAGEI
-604 IRIDEQREVIPK
+604 LRIDKQREVIPK
-616 GAEVPLKIYEVGGIG
+616 GAEAPLKIYEVGGIG
-631 APYNL
+631 DPYNL
-636 ALEETDTFLATL
+636 ALEEKHTFMVVLE
-648 GRKVPLLYTT
+648 RNIPFFYNT
-658 LDGKDVGKDQLK
+658 LDGKDVGKESCK
-670 GFITC
+670 GYFVC
-675 LSRKDAEIELLESLK
+675 LSEKDAEIELEDFLK
-690 PLTNIKINLGNVPEE
+690 PLTNIKMNLGNVTEE
-705 LASRAFYAKVI
+705 LAAKAFYGKVI
-716 EPTGKDPRRY
+716 ESKVNDKHRY
-726 VVRFTSISPEIAAY
+726 HIRFTSISPEIVAY
-740 FQALRQYAAR
+740 FQALRQYAG
-750 PSPRKNSCVITT
+750 KNMF
-762 PWISPTYLRFSSG
+762 L
-775 YILPFEN
+775 ENV